1 MTDKAKKSVS
11 QTIEYYEK
19 QAEQFVSTTIGADM
33 SGLYVQFEKYLIPS
47 CRILDLGCGSGR
59 DSRYFSEKGY
69 EVVAVDPSPTMC
81 GQTSKFAGVPIVT
94 VSAEEMNFR
103 EEFDAIWA
111 CASLLHVSRDKMPEA
126 FRRIRQALRK
136 EGICYCS
143 FKYGDSDR
151 VADGRYFADYN
162 EEMLVELL
170 QSVGGFEIINMWV
183 TGDVRT
189 DRAEQKWIN
198 AILRKIEL

>member
-1 MTDKAKKSVS
+1 MTEEAKKLD
-11 QTIEYYEK
+11 QTLTYYEK
-19 QAEQFVSTTIGADM
+19 QAEQFVSTTLGADM
-33 SGLYVQFEKYLIPS
+33 SELYASFETYLATP

-59 DSRYFSEKGY
+59 DSRYFAEKGY
-69 EVVAVDPSPTMC
+69 EVVAADPSPVMC
-81 GQTSKFAGVPIVT
+81 QKTREIAGVPVIT
-94 VSAEEMNFR
+94 VSAEEMTFR

-111 CASLLHVSRDKMPEA
+111 CASLLHVPREKMPEA
-126 FRRIRQALRK
+126 FYRIRQALRP

-143 FKYGDSDR
+143 FKYGDQDR

-162 EEMLVELL
+162 EEMLVELQ

-198 AILRKIEL
+198 AILRKIEI